1 MVRRTRNAKENQMTR
16 RREDHREG
24 RTIWRARFID
34 AISREQVGQATFSA
48 DSVEEARQ
56 RAWRIAA
63 GGFGTPEGAWVV
75 GGNDIDVRVERASR

>member
-1 MVRRTRNAKENQMTR
+1 MTR

-24 RTIWRARFID
+24 RTIWRAKMID

-63 GGFGTPEGAWVV
+63 SGFGTPEGAWVV

>member
-1 MVRRTRNAKENQMTR
+1 MTR
-16 RREDHREG
+16 QRENHREG

-34 AISREQVGQATFSA
+34 AISREQVGQASFSA

-56 RAWRIAA
+56 RAWRLAA
-63 GGFGTPEGAWVV
+63 SGFGTPEGAWVV